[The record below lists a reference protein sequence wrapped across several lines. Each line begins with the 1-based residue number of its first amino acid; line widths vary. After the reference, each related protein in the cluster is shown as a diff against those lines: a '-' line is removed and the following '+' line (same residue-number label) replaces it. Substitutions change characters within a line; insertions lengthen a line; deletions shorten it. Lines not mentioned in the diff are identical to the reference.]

1 MSVLASF
8 QTELGTKTWEI
19 SDSAVKAFTNLSTS
33 YEVEAEDNES
43 VEGSTLTNVKGL
55 KKIPVA
61 FSSQLV
67 RALGVDPREEF
78 ESWHDWVGKTGV
90 LRFGGTTFGP
100 NLMLKSVSA
109 SNIMT
114 DNSGRWHSAQLAFS
128 FEESDEAVDF
138 SVYETQ
144 DSETQNETAA
154 NITAP
159 SAKKALKKPMNA
171 QIKAVL
177 LV

>member
-1 MSVLASF
+1 MSVFASF
-8 QTELGTKTWEI
+8 QTEIGTKTWEI
-19 SDSAVKAFTNLSTS
+19 SDSVVRDLTSLSTS
-33 YEVEAEDNES
+33 YEIEAENNES

-55 KKIPVA
+55 KKIPVS
-61 FSSQLV
+61 FSTQLV

-114 DNSGRWHSAQLAFS
+114 DNSGRWHSAQLSFS
-128 FEESDEAVDF
+128 FEESDEEVNL

-144 DSETQNETAA
+144 DSETQAETAA
-154 NITAP
+154 NITA
-159 SAKKALKKPMNA
+159 SSVQKALKKPMNA

>member
-8 QTELGTKTWEI
+8 QTEIGTKTWEI
-19 SDSAVKAFTNLSTS
+19 SDSVVRDLTNLSTS
-33 YEVEAEDNES
+33 YEIEAESNES

-55 KKIPVA
+55 KKIPVS

-78 ESWHDWVGKTGV
+78 EGWHDWVGKTGV
-90 LRFGGTTFGP
+90 LRLGGTTFGP

-114 DNSGRWHSAQLAFS
+114 DNSGQWHSAQLAFS

-154 NITAP
+154 NITAS
-159 SAKKALKKPMNA
+159 SAQKALKKPKNP
-171 QIKAVL
+171 QIQAVL
-177 LV
+177 LI

>member
-8 QTELGTKTWEI
+8 QTEIGTKTWEI
-19 SDSAVKAFTNLSTS
+19 SDSVVRDLTSLSTR
-33 YEVEAEDNES
+33 YEIEAEDNES

-55 KKIPVA
+55 KKIPVS

-67 RALGVDPREEF
+67 RSLGVDPREEF

-100 NLMLKSVSA
+100 NLILKSVSA

-128 FEESDEAVDF
+128 FEESDEEVNL

-144 DSETQNETAA
+144 DSETQDETAA
-154 NITAP
+154 NITAS
-159 SAKKALKKPMNA
+159 SAQKALKKPLNS

-177 LV
+177 LI

>member
-8 QTELGTKTWEI
+8 QTEIGTKTWEI
-19 SDSAVKAFTNLSTS
+19 SDSVVRDLTNISTS
-33 YEVEAEDNES
+33 YEIEAEDNES

-55 KKIPVA
+55 KKIPVS

-67 RALGVDPREEF
+67 RSLGVDPREEY
-78 ESWHDWVGKTGV
+78 EGWHDWVGKTGV

-128 FEESDEAVDF
+128 FEESDEAVNL

-144 DSETQNETAA
+144 DSSTQNETAA

-159 SAKKALKKPMNA
+159 SAQKALKKPMNS
-171 QIKAVL
+171 QIQAVL
-177 LV
+177 LI

>member
-8 QTELGTKTWEI
+8 QTELGTKTWGV
-19 SDSAVKAFTNLSTS
+19 SDSGVRDLTNLSTS
-33 YEVEAEDNES
+33 YEIEAENNES

-55 KKIPVA
+55 KKIPVS

-67 RALGVDPREEF
+67 RALGVEPREEY
-78 ESWHDWVGKTGV
+78 ESWREWVGKTGV
-90 LRFGGTTFGP
+90 LRFNGAIFGP
-100 NLMLKSVSA
+100 NLILKSVAVS
-109 SNIMT
+109 SILT

-128 FEESDEAVDF
+128 FEESDEAVNL

-154 NITAP
+154 NITAS
-159 SAKKALKKPMNA
+159 SAQKALKKPKNS
-171 QIKAVL
+171 QIQAVL
-177 LV
+177 LI

>member
-8 QTELGTKTWEI
+8 QTEIGTKTWEI
-19 SDSAVKAFTNLSTS
+19 SDSVVRALTNLSTS
-33 YEVEAEDNES
+33 YEIEAESNES

-55 KKIPVA
+55 KKIPVS

-67 RALGVDPREEF
+67 RALGVDPREEY
-78 ESWHDWVGKTGV
+78 EGWHDWVGKTGV
-90 LRFGGTTFGP
+90 LRFGGTIFGP

-109 SNIMT
+109 SNILT

-154 NITAP
+154 NITAS
-159 SAKKALKKPMNA
+159 SAQKALKKPKNS
-171 QIKAVL
+171 QIQAVL
-177 LV
+177 LI

>member
-1 MSVLASF
+1 MRVMASV
-8 QTELGTKTWEI
+8 QTELGVKTWEL
-19 SDSAVKAFTNLSTS
+19 SDSVVRDLTNLSTS
-33 YEVEAEDNES
+33 YEIEAEDNES

-55 KKIPVA
+55 KKIPVS

-67 RALGVDPREEF
+67 RALGTDPREEF
-78 ESWHDWVGKTGV
+78 ESWHEWVGKTGV
-90 LRFGGTTFGP
+90 LRFDGTTFGP
-100 NLMLKSVSA
+100 NLMLKSVAVS
-109 SNIMT
+109 SVMV

-128 FEESDEAVDF
+128 FEESDEEVNL

-144 DSETQNETAA
+144 DNETQNETAA

-159 SAKKALKKPMNA
+159 SAQKALRKPQNS
-171 QIKAVL
+171 QIQAVL

>member
-8 QTELGTKTWEI
+8 QTEIGTKTWEI
-19 SDSAVKAFTNLSTS
+19 SDSVVRDLTNLSTS
-33 YEVEAEDNES
+33 YEIEAESNES

-55 KKIPVA
+55 KKIPVS
-61 FSSQLV
+61 FSTQLV
-67 RALGVDPREEF
+67 RALGVDPREEY
-78 ESWHDWVGKTGV
+78 EGWHDWVGKTGV

-114 DNSGRWHSAQLAFS
+114 DNSGQWHSAQLAFS

-154 NITAP
+154 NITAS
-159 SAKKALKKPMNA
+159 SAQKALKKPKNP
-171 QIKAVL
+171 QIQAVL
-177 LV
+177 LI

>member
-19 SDSAVKAFTNLSTS
+19 SDGIVKTITNLSTS
-33 YEVEAEDNES
+33 YEIEAENNES

-55 KKIPVA
+55 KKIPVL

-78 ESWHDWVGKTGV
+78 ESWHDWVGQTGV
-90 LRFGGTTFGP
+90 LRFNGAIFGP
-100 NLMLKSVSA
+100 TLMLKSVTA
-109 SNIMT
+109 SSILT

-128 FEESDEAVDF
+128 FEESDEAVDL

-144 DSETQNETAA
+144 DSETQTETAA
-154 NITAP
+154 SITAS
-159 SAKKALKKPMNA
+159 SAQKALKKPLNS

-177 LV
+177 LI